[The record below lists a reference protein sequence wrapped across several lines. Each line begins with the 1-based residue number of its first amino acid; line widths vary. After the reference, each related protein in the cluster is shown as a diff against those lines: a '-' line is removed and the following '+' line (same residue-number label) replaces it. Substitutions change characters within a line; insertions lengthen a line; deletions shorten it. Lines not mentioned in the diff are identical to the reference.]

1 MLDVSQTLLLG
12 VPVALSVSTL
22 SALHWYP
29 WNKGTKPLGRVA
41 AYTVGTA
48 VVVGY
53 PIAAMLAAI
62 VLGLPQN
69 ELFWAGLLATNTF
82 ASGAAVNIA
91 YWIDGN
97 RAVGINEVNSTD
109 DEA

>member
-1 MLDVSQTLLLG
+1 MLDVSQVLLLG
-12 VPVALSVSTL
+12 VPVALSVTTL
-22 SALHWYP
+22 TALHWYP

-41 AYTVGTA
+41 SYTLGTA

-53 PIAAMLAAI
+53 PIAAMIAAI
-62 VLGLPQN
+62 ILAMPQG
-69 ELFWAGLLATNTF
+69 ESFWVALLSLNTL

-97 RAVGINEVNSTD
+97 RAVGIEEVSSTD
-109 DEA
+109 DKP